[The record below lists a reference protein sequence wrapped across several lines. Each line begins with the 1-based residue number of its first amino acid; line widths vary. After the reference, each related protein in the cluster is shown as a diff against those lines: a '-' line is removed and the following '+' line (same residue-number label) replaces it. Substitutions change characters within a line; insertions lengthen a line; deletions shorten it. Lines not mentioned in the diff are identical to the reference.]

1 VNLVKRHTGRR
12 AVVVVLGAALALCPA
27 GTTQARAEATRQIR
41 LSAELQ
47 LPSPASSAI
56 DSALAGSLPD
66 EFEVRLEEGRGERRT
81 IRTCTDF
88 LAITD
93 KPFDTDNERD
103 WQLIWAQGLRC
114 VALKWL
120 KNAQP
125 AKRSLIDDFHLDRRA
140 AQRLPPQLALPVA
153 REEVERAQKAAAA
166 CQSVKVLEPSTKT
179 KVRSESK
186 ITFEGKGWEAEVI
199 EYARGD
205 FDGDGFE
212 DLLLRRDGGLK
223 GGSYRLTNIFILTR
237 TSQDRGLRVV
247 WEMP

>member
-1 VNLVKRHTGRR
+1 M
-12 AVVVVLGAALALCPA
+12 VVMLGIALALCVA
-27 GTTQARAEATRQIR
+27 WTTRASAEEARQIH

-47 LPSPASSAI
+47 LSSSAPSVI
-56 DSALAGSLPD
+56 DSALSGLLPD
-66 EFEVRLEEGRGERRT
+66 EFEVRLQGGHGDRRT

-88 LAITD
+88 LSIAD

-114 VALKWL
+114 VALQWL

-125 AKRSLIDDFHLDRRA
+125 AKISLLDNFRLDRRA
-140 AQRLPPQLALPVA
+140 AARLPPQLALPAA
-153 REEVERAQKAAAA
+153 REEVKRARQAAAA
-166 CQSVKVLEPSTKT
+166 CQSLKVLEPSTKT
-179 KVRSESK
+179 KIHSESK
-186 ITFEGKGWEAEVI
+186 VTFEAKGWKAEVI

-223 GGSYRLTNIFILTR
+223 GGSYYRTNVFILTR
-237 TSQDRGLRVV
+237 TPKDKCLRVV
-247 WEMP
+247 RAMP

>member
-1 VNLVKRHTGRR
+1 MKRNMGRW
-12 AVVVVLGAALALCPA
+12 AVVIVVGVTLVLCAA
-27 GTTQARAEATRQIR
+27 GTTEARAEEARQVR

-47 LPSPASSAI
+47 LPWPALSAI
-56 DSALAGSLPD
+56 DTALTGRIPD
-66 EFEVRLEEGRGERRT
+66 EFEVRVDGGRGNRRT
-81 IRTCTDF
+81 VRTCTDF
-88 LAITD
+88 LAIAD
-93 KPFDTDNERD
+93 QPFDTDNERD

-125 AKRSLIDDFHLDRRA
+125 AKISLIDDFHLDRRA
-140 AQRLPPQLALPVA
+140 AETLPPQLALPVA
-153 REEVERAQKAAAA
+153 REEVERARKAAAA
-166 CQSVKVLEPSTKT
+166 CQSVKVLEPSMKT
-179 KVRSESK
+179 KVRTKSK

-223 GGSYRLTNIFILTR
+223 GGSYHRTNVFILTR
-237 TSQDRGLRVV
+237 TPKDKCLRVV
-247 WEMP
+247 REMP